1 METLLCDGHSRE
13 RIALLVSYGR
23 LHNKTSDNSR
33 SDNFNS
39 LDYNQH
45 ARSLRASS
53 PFGGYRKI
61 PKLSPSKYKPPLS
74 GNAKTPSL
82 NHPSKYKPLPGACT
96 WKIALKYK
104 VKQSKNSK
112 FTSNYTASP
121 IDFGT

>member
-1 METLLCDGHSRE
+1 MHFFTCSSPCRTHKDQFAVLYLMPIVSVMLRSKYNPRKSKWVTDFHPVETLLCNGHSRE

-23 LHNKTSDNSR
+23 VHNKTSDNSR

-61 PKLSPSKYKPPLS
+61 PKLSPPYPVMQ
-74 GNAKTPSL
+74 
-82 NHPSKYKPLPGACT
+82 KPLR
-96 WKIALKYK
+96 
-104 VKQSKNSK
+104 
-112 FTSNYTASP
+112 
-121 IDFGT
+121 